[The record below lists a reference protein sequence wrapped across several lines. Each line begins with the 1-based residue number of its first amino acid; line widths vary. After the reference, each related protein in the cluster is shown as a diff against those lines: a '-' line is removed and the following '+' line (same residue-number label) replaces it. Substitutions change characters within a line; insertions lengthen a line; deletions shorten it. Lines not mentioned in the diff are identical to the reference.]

1 MKKLISLLLI
11 LALVLSL
18 GACAKQEPAVNP
30 EPDKPGK
37 TDVKTPAD
45 YSDRKDKTGEDG
57 ELWTNSTGGTGESG
71 EGWMTDDWALD
82 AMPDPEP
89 EGAIEFDMKTSAA

>member
-45 YSDRKDKTGEDG
+45 YSDRKDKTGSLINREKQPHLTYPPKG
-57 ELWTNSTGGTGESG
+57 N
-71 EGWMTDDWALD
+71 
-82 AMPDPEP
+82 
-89 EGAIEFDMKTSAA
+89 